1 MASTPSDPARSDP
14 TEALIGGQYAV
25 SLAHPLPGTGGGLA
39 SFAVVGHPG
48 LMAVQALRQSPAR
61 WRPLQTLSFPLENV
75 LGPVAHGVAPAL
87 PEPGFPPGRPTTGY
101 FVISRAPQG
110 ASVAAD
116 LHPWRE
122 AELLDL
128 LLRPIARGLEQ
139 LHSVGITHRAIRP
152 DNVFQSAGQP
162 AILGAAWSAP
172 PAALQPS
179 IFEPPYAAICLP
191 TGRGEGMPADDIYA
205 LGVLLLTLALG
216 RVPLANLDD
225 AAVLHRKLEF
235 GSYAALVGQE
245 RLSPAIAELI
255 RGMLAEDPDHRPSAA
270 LLLDPPAAR
279 ARRVAARPSRRAQR
293 PLEIGGT
300 EIWSARE
307 AAHALAADPLHGIPA
322 LRTGRVDHW
331 LRHSL
336 GDAGLASRL
345 DEVVRYRVES
355 RLTDPSADAMLS
367 VRCVALLDPLAP
379 LCWDGFA
386 IWPDGIG
393 PALAEASAAGDP
405 IASSLADLIRV
416 EAIGAWAQLRPDRC
430 DVATLRTDARQMQAV
445 QGMVGQGG
453 GMRRLCYQL
462 NPLLPCASPLLAAR
476 FVARLGDLLPALDA
490 GAEGVDQ
497 TRPMDAEI
505 AAFVAAR
512 SERRLEGEVAAL
524 TESDTTLPGALAQL
538 RLYAQLQNLV
548 SSRPVPALAAWLAER
563 SGALAGMWFN
573 RARRDGFQELLSKLA
588 ADGQIGAML
597 SLVEDRTARDLDREQ
612 ALRAVELLTEI
623 DTELNRLHGGKAD
636 RADLAFRLGQEIAAG
651 LGLAALA
658 GVLTTAALG

>member
-87 PEPGFPPGRPTTGY
+87 PEPGFPAGRPTTGY

-110 ASVAAD
+110 PSVAAD

-255 RGMLAEDPDHRPSAA
+255 RACWPKIQITVRRRHCCWTLRPPVPDVSPRDHRGGLSDRWRLQERKSGVRVRLPMPWLQIRCTAFRRC
-270 LLLDPPAAR
+270 AR
-279 ARRVAARPSRRAQR
+279 AGWI
-293 PLEIGGT
+293 IG
-300 EIWSARE
+300 S
-307 AAHALAADPLHGIPA
+307 GIVW
-322 LRTGRVDHW
+322 G
-331 LRHSL
+331 
-336 GDAGLASRL
+336 
-345 DEVVRYRVES
+345 
-355 RLTDPSADAMLS
+355 M
-367 VRCVALLDPLAP
+367 
-379 LCWDGFA
+379 
-386 IWPDGIG
+386 PD
-393 PALAEASAAGDP
+393 
-405 IASSLADLIRV
+405 
-416 EAIGAWAQLRPDRC
+416 W
-430 DVATLRTDARQMQAV
+430 
-445 QGMVGQGG
+445 
-453 GMRRLCYQL
+453 
-462 NPLLPCASPLLAAR
+462 
-476 FVARLGDLLPALDA
+476 
-490 GAEGVDQ
+490 
-497 TRPMDAEI
+497 
-505 AAFVAAR
+505 
-512 SERRLEGEVAAL
+512 
-524 TESDTTLPGALAQL
+524 LPG
-538 RLYAQLQNLV
+538 
-548 SSRPVPALAAWLAER
+548 
-563 SGALAGMWFN
+563 
-573 RARRDGFQELLSKLA
+573 
-588 ADGQIGAML
+588 
-597 SLVEDRTARDLDREQ
+597 
-612 ALRAVELLTEI
+612 
-623 DTELNRLHGGKAD
+623 
-636 RADLAFRLGQEIAAG
+636 
-651 LGLAALA
+651 
-658 GVLTTAALG
+658 